1 MITLDSARP
10 RAWAVA
16 IRERHIL
23 AVGDAPDMEAVTGP
37 GTHTLD
43 MAGATVVPGFNDAHC
58 HLLGLVQGLLSVDV
72 SAAGSIPEIQ
82 GLLRGRS
89 ADVPPGQWIVATG
102 YDDFQ
107 LKEGRHPH
115 RRDLDQAAPSHP
127 VRLLHRTGH
136 AWALNSAALERL
148 DIRIDTEEPPGGLM
162 ERELDTGE
170 PSGVLFGMAD
180 FLRERLPPLG
190 EAELREGVQ
199 RASDAFLAVGITS
212 IQDTS
217 QASGPEQWHLFK
229 DLKREGHFAPQLTA
243 IVGFPALDLLAQEA
257 HTPATLEADAPCL
270 WGVKIVL
277 EEATGRLNPSP
288 EELDF
293 QVSRAHALGIPVA
306 IHAVEQEAVE
316 AAASA
321 LERVLHADPRSLR
334 HRIEHCA
341 ECPPPLQQRLARLRV
356 TVVTQPPFIYYR
368 GDKYLSQVLPEVL
381 PYLYP
386 TGSLLRA
393 GLRVAGS
400 SDAPVVPFNPLTG
413 IYAAVTRRTEGGGV
427 VALGE
432 AVTPE
437 QALALYTTGAA
448 HAAGEEERKGS
459 ISPGKLADL
468 TVLSADP
475 TAVPPDEIRDIRVTM
490 TILGG
495 KVTFS

>member
-1 MITLDSARP
+1 
-10 RAWAVA
+10 
-16 IRERHIL
+16 
-23 AVGDAPDMEAVTGP
+23 
-37 GTHTLD
+37 
-43 MAGATVVPGFNDAHC
+43 
-58 HLLGLVQGLLSVDV
+58 
-72 SAAGSIPEIQ
+72 
-82 GLLRGRS
+82 
-89 ADVPPGQWIVATG
+89 
-102 YDDFQ
+102 
-107 LKEGRHPH
+107 
-115 RRDLDQAAPSHP
+115 
-127 VRLLHRTGH
+127 
-136 AWALNSAALERL
+136 
-148 DIRIDTEEPPGGLM
+148 
-162 ERELDTGE
+162 
-170 PSGVLFGMAD
+170 
-180 FLRERLPPLG
+180 
-190 EAELREGVQ
+190 
-199 RASDAFLAVGITS
+199 
-212 IQDTS
+212 
-217 QASGPEQWHLFK
+217 
-229 DLKREGHFAPQLTA
+229 
-243 IVGFPALDLLAQEA
+243 
-257 HTPATLEADAPCL
+257 
-270 WGVKIVL
+270 
-277 EEATGRLNPSP
+277 
-288 EELDF
+288 
-293 QVSRAHALGIPVA
+293 
-306 IHAVEQEAVE
+306 
-316 AAASA
+316 
-321 LERVLHADPRSLR
+321 
-334 HRIEHCA
+334 
-341 ECPPPLQQRLARLRV
+341 V